1 MTLFAFGN
9 FKISDNSPWD
19 EDVNQS
25 KYLENSLDGMV
36 NHYGE
41 ASFPEGPEYSME
53 YYRDSSL
60 NTVAYIL
67 IQQNG
72 AKTTKYYSL
81 RIESGKLKDQWFYL
95 GSEDTAAVKPGF

>member
-1 MTLFAFGN
+1 MKALAFGN
-9 FKISDNSPWD
+9 FIISENSPWD
-19 EDVNQS
+19 EDANQS
-25 KYLENSLDGMV
+25 VYLEDSFDGMV

-41 ASFPEGPEYSME
+41 ESFQKDLFSME
-53 YYRDSSL
+53 YYGYSLL

-81 RIESGKLKDQWFYL
+81 IIESGKLKD
-95 GSEDTAAVKPGF
+95 